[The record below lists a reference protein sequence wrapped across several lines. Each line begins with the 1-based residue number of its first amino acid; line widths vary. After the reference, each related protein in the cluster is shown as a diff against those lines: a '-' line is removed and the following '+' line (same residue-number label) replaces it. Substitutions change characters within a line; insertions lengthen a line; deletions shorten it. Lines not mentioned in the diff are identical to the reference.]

1 MRKAAAASLI
11 GVLGL
16 TTGALA
22 DQVFQVDVDA
32 LTAEATGAFSETFT
46 GDLHVFNTAADPDS
60 NGNAEILDVL
70 INGAAQGTGG
80 AGVGDFAFDMSIS
93 FTDGKITS
101 GSLHLAVDQAGSEN
115 TYTASIGTTSSS
127 AILDIGGIFIIGGLT
142 FDGLF
147 DAPAGTFLG
156 VDVTPWG
163 DEQPDLGSF
172 AQIAFQ
178 PDGSFTDADTDVD
191 VFISVPTPAAAGMA
205 SVGFL
210 TLLGRR
216 RRL

>member
-1 MRKAAAASLI
+1 MKKTMAASVV

-16 TTGALA
+16 TTGTLA
-22 DQVFQVDVDA
+22 DQIFQVDIDA

-46 GDLHVFNTAADPDS
+46 GDLHVFNTAADPDA

-70 INGAAQGTGG
+70 INGGAQATGG
-80 AGVGDFAFDMSIS
+80 AVAADFAFDMTIS
-93 FTDGKITS
+93 FDGGKITS
-101 GSLHLAVDQAGSEN
+101 GSLMVGVDQSSSEN
-115 TYTASIGTTSSS
+115 AYSASIAPTAGI
-127 AILDIGGIFIIGGLT
+127 AILDIGGVFLIGGLT

-147 DAPAGTFLG
+147 DSPAGTFLG

-163 DEQPDLGSF
+163 DEQPVPGHFS
-172 AQIAFQ
+172 QIAYE
-178 PDGSFTDADTDVD
+178 PDGSFIDADTDVD

-205 SVGFL
+205 SLGFL